1 MKKLDDFANCLHVLI
16 KADFAKA
23 DEDEIDE
30 LLVLIRDSFIPAFLA
45 LEKTLK
51 QKLAEASTI

>member
-1 MKKLDDFANCLHVLI
+1 MKKLDDFANCLHVLT